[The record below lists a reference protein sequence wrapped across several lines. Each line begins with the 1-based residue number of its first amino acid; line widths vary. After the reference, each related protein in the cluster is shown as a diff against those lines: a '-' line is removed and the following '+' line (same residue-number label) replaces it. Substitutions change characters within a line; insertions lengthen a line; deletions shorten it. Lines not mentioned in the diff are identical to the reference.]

1 MFTGIVETV
10 GTLKALNKHGKGYEI
25 VVETPASFELTK
37 RVALGDSIAN
47 NGVCL
52 TATKL
57 SGNCFYADVSA
68 ETVEHTCF
76 ANYSRGQKLNL
87 ELACTPS
94 THLGGHIMQGH
105 VDGVGEVI
113 KKTTLDDAF
122 DIWIKAPNDLLRY
135 IAHKGSIAVDGVSL
149 TVNEIVNDTFRLTL
163 IPHTQGVVN
172 FDNFEKGHKVNLEV
186 DVLARYLERLFV
198 SGKED
203 KNTKDGGLSMNTLLK
218 NGFF

>member
-122 DIWIKAPNDLLRY
+122 DIWIKTPNDLLRY